1 LASGDGHAAPATVL
15 ALKEKAKAWRA
26 EGATTILGFLTWA
39 ACLTVFHSILL
50 RTTTW
55 ALLGSGG
62 DKHFFIACTHCGAD
76 LALVFIFLYGDFYSR
91 IACFHAI
98 FVMRR

>member
-1 LASGDGHAAPATVL
+1 MVEAHATLVASLALPTRSRPTALCIRIISPLFCFWPARGLASGDGHAVL
-15 ALKEKAKAWRA
+15 ALKGKHAKAWRA

-55 ALLGSGG
+55 ALLG
-62 DKHFFIACTHCGAD
+62 CW
-76 LALVFIFLYGDFYSR
+76 R
-91 IACFHAI
+91 
-98 FVMRR
+98 

>member
-1 LASGDGHAAPATVL
+1 LASGDGHAALAAVL
-15 ALKEKAKAWRA
+15 ALKGKHAKAWRA

-55 ALLGSGG
+55 ALLGW
-62 DKHFFIACTHCGAD
+62 
-76 LALVFIFLYGDFYSR
+76 R
-91 IACFHAI
+91 
-98 FVMRR
+98 